1 MEGGNFPIYI
11 YESEVDLT
19 EQCVSE
25 SILKICPREGKYVG
39 DNITFPYMN
48 ECSSIGD
55 SLIAH

>member
-25 SILKICPREGKYVG
+25 SILKICLREGKYVG
-39 DNITFPYMN
+39 DNITFP
-48 ECSSIGD
+48 
-55 SLIAH
+55 